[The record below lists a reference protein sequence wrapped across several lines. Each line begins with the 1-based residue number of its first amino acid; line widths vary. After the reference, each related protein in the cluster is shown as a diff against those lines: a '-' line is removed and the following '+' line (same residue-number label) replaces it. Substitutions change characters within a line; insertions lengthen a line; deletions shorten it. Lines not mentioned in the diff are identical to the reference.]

1 MSVVIN
7 DFEVIPDD
15 SSGDETAENG
25 ESALESS
32 SEPVSLRPIDVIGIV
47 EGKERRRRRLRAH

>member
-15 SSGDETAENG
+15 SSGDETAEN
-25 ESALESS
+25 EKSASESS
-32 SEPVSLRPIDVIGIV
+32 PEPVSLRPVDVIEIV
-47 EGKERRRRRLRAH
+47 ERKERRRRRLRAH

>member
-15 SSGDETAENG
+15 SSGDETAG
-25 ESALESS
+25 DGQPAPESTP
-32 SEPVSLRPIDVIGIV
+32 EPASIRPIDVIETV
-47 EGKERRRRRLRAH
+47 ERKERRRRRLRAH